1 MTRPTFP
8 QMADQHV
15 VFRPNTDL
23 ALANAIDNLRGFY
36 TVAAWELTDD
46 EHRRLRTILDRR
58 LDRMVRRRAIPT
70 KEKSR

>member
-8 QMADQHV
+8 QIADQV
-15 VFRPNTDL
+15 EAL

>member
-8 QMADQHV
+8 QMADQV
-15 VFRPNTDL
+15 EAL

>member
-8 QMADQHV
+8 QMADQV
-15 VFRPNTDL
+15 EAL
-23 ALANAIDNLRGFY
+23 ALANAINNLRGFY

-46 EHRRLRTILDRR
+46 EHRRLRTILNRR

>member
-8 QMADQHV
+8 QMADQV
-15 VFRPNTDL
+15 EAL
-23 ALANAIDNLRGFY
+23 ALANAINNLRGFY

>member
-8 QMADQHV
+8 QMADQV
-15 VFRPNTDL
+15 EAL

-46 EHRRLRTILDRR
+46 EHRRLRAILDRR
-58 LDRMVRRRAIPT
+58 LDRMIRRRAIPT

>member
-8 QMADQHV
+8 QMADQV
-15 VFRPNTDL
+15 EAL
-23 ALANAIDNLRGFY
+23 ALADAINNLRGFY